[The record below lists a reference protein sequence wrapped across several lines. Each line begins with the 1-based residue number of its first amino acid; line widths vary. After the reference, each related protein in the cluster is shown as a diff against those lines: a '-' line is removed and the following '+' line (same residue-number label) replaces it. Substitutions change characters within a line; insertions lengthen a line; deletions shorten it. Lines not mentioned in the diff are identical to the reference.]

1 MARQQAVHEL
11 EQGDI
16 KLPDTGRPVVR
27 STKGVISSGHYLT
40 SMAGMRMLLDGGNA
54 FDAMAAAGFAA
65 AVIEPIA
72 SYSLAAEG
80 VFMLYDAASDEMLSL
95 SGQGVAPALAT
106 AEFYKSQ
113 GLDRI
118 PTGPDDKAHLS
129 FTVPGIVDAFIS
141 LLERYGSMTID
152 QVLAPAID
160 YAENGITHYE
170 YMVERLKSPSTPI
183 QFDNYPPGGWDVFFD
198 NKQVP
203 QPGSLLVQPGLAN
216 TLKAMS
222 AAAVPGNRVAGLQAA
237 RNVFYKGAVAKT
249 IVDSSARVGGILSM
263 DDLANYKSQ
272 FGEPVS
278 STFAGHEIV
287 GHDSWS
293 QGPMVQQTLNI
304 LENFDLKAMGHN
316 TPEYIHT
323 VTEALKLVFGDR
335 EAFYADPEFAEV
347 PIDGLLSKEYAAERA
362 QLLDPE
368 GAYPEQRP
376 AGDPWRYSKG
386 NGVVPAAVMES
397 AASNGALG
405 NGATDDSAHEGTTH
419 VSVLDGQGNMV
430 CGTISGGAFAK
441 SVFFPELGCA
451 LSTRIEMFNC
461 EEGHPN
467 VVEPGKRP
475 RTTLINYL
483 ARKDGQPV
491 MTIGCPGGD
500 NQAQA
505 NVQLVLNVLLFG
517 MDPQQAV
524 ETPRFASQSVVNSF
538 YPHTYL
544 PGRLDLEPGI
554 PESTADVLRAM
565 GHDIDRAPNCGLGAT
580 VSVRDPQT
588 GYLSTGGDPRRACYA
603 MGL

>member
-1 MARQQAVHEL
+1 MARQQVVHEL

-16 KLPDTGRPVVR
+16 KLPETGRPVVR

-40 SMAGMRMLLDGGNA
+40 SMAGMRILLNGGNA

-95 SGQGVAPALAT
+95 SGQGVAPGLAT

-118 PTGPDDKAHLS
+118 PTGPGDKAHLS

-141 LLERYGSMTID
+141 MVERYGSMTID

-160 YAENGITHYE
+160 YAENGIPNYE
-170 YMVERLKSPSTPI
+170 YMLERLKSASTPI

-222 AAAVPGNRVAGLQAA
+222 AAAVPGDRVAGLQAA
-237 RNVFYKGAVAKT
+237 RDVFYRGSVAKT

-278 STFAGHEIV
+278 TTFAGHEIV

-323 VTEALKLVFGDR
+323 VAEALNLVFGDR
-335 EAFYADPEFAEV
+335 EAFYADPDFSEV

-376 AGDPWRYSKG
+376 PGDPWKYSKG
-386 NGVVPAAVMES
+386 SGLAPAKTTPVTAS
-397 AASNGALG
+397 A
-405 NGATDDSAHEGTTH
+405 NGATDDSSHEGTTH

-441 SVFFPELGCA
+441 SVFFPELGCT

-505 NVQLVLNVLLFG
+505 NVQLMLNVLLFG

-524 ETPRFASQSVVNSF
+524 EAPRFASQSVVNSF

-554 PESTADVLRAM
+554 PENTADALRAM
-565 GHDIDRAPNCGLGAT
+565 GHDIDRAANCGLGAT

>member
-16 KLPDTGRPVVR
+16 NLPETGRPVVR
-27 STKGVISSGHYLT
+27 SAKGVISSGHYLT
-40 SMAGMRMLLDGGNA
+40 SMAGMRMLLNGGNA
-54 FDAMAAAGFAA
+54 FDAIAAAGFAA

-80 VFMLYDAASDEMLSL
+80 VFMLYDSASGEMLSL
-95 SGQGVAPALAT
+95 SGQGVAPGKAT
-106 AEFYKSQ
+106 ADFYKSQ

-118 PTGPDDKAHLS
+118 PTGPGKQAHLS
-129 FTVPGIVDAFIS
+129 FTVPGIVDAYIS
-141 LLERYGSMTID
+141 LVERFGSMTID

-160 YAENGITHYE
+160 YAENGIPNYE
-170 YMVERLKSPSTPI
+170 YMLERLKSQTTAE
-183 QFDNYPPGGWDVFFD
+183 QFDNYPPGGWDVFYD

-203 QPGSLLVQPGLAN
+203 QPGSPLVQPGLAK

-222 AAAVPGNRVAGLQAA
+222 SAAVPGDRAAGLQAA
-237 RNVFYKGAVAKT
+237 RDVFYKGSIAKT

-263 DDLANYKSQ
+263 EDLANYRSQ
-272 FGEPVS
+272 FGAPVS
-278 STFAGHEIV
+278 TTFAGHEIL

-323 VTEALKLVFGDR
+323 VAEALKLVFGDR
-335 EAFYADPEFAEV
+335 EAFYADPDFAEV
-347 PIDGLLSKEYAAERA
+347 PIEGLLSKEYAAERA

-376 AGDPWRYSKG
+376 PGDPWKYSKG
-386 NGVVPAAVMES
+386 NGVVPAAVMG
-397 AASNGALG
+397 AASG
-405 NGATDDSAHEGTTH
+405 NNVSDDSSSHEGTTH

-430 CGTISGGAFAK
+430 CGTISGGSFSK

-505 NVQLVLNVLLFG
+505 NVQLMLNVLIFG

-524 ETPRFASQSVVNSF
+524 EAPRFASQSVVNSF

-554 PESTADVLRAM
+554 SESTAEALNAM
-565 GHDIDRAPNCGLGAT
+565 GHEIARAVNCGLGAT